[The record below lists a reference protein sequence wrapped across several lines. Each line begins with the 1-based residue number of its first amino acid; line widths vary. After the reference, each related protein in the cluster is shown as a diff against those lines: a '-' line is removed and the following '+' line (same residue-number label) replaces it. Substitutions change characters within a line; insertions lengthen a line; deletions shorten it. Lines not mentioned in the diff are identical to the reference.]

1 LKISNRRTVY
11 SLLRQEGE
19 MSKAEIMRRT
29 GISTPTVLKITDYFM
44 SLGLLAEAGEG
55 AASIGR
61 KPTLLRI
68 VPDAIYTIG
77 AVFDGRGLSLG
88 LVDLFGAPRG
98 LRRVPAPASLERLLG
113 EDLPIQAL
121 RLIEE
126 ENVPLAKVKGIGV
139 GVPGVVDPSGATVRF
154 APLAGIQKDFN
165 ASTLLQSLERRLGM
179 PVRLENDANAA
190 ALGEHSA
197 RSRATR
203 SRAAERPDAD
213 GSVCAGDF
221 IFVELGRGLGAGI
234 ILDGKLRKGSRAM
247 AGEIGYLVLDPSWKA
262 TSDAPGWL
270 EGRLDLDEFWAEV
283 DGHKTPSKRSLRRV
297 ISYLALGLSNISL
310 ALDLDL
316 IVVGRAGLE
325 HFGDDFLNSLKAELA
340 RFSVL
345 ETSCVPSLLEEPG
358 VSGAAGLV
366 ADAWLE
372 GMFSE

>member
-1 LKISNRRTVY
+1 
-11 SLLRQEGE
+11 

-29 GISTPTVLKITDYFM
+29 GISTPTVLKITEYFM

-55 AASIGR
+55 AATIGR

-98 LRRVPAPASLERLLG
+98 LRRTPVPASLERLLA
-113 EDLPIQAL
+113 EDLPAQVL

-126 ENVPLAKVKGIGV
+126 EKVSPAKVKGIGI
-139 GVPGVVDPSGATVRF
+139 GVPGVVDPSGRIVRF
-154 APLAGIQKDFN
+154 APLAGIQKDFD
-165 ASTLLQSLERRLGM
+165 ASTLLQSLENRLGM

-190 ALGEHSA
+190 ALGEHA
-197 RSRATR
+197 AR

-213 GSVCAGDF
+213 GSVSAGDF

-234 ILDGKLRKGSRAM
+234 VLDGKLRKGSRAM

-283 DGHKTPSKRSLRRV
+283 EGHKTPSKRSLRRV

-325 HFGDDFLNSLKAELA
+325 HFGGDFLNSLKAELA

-345 ETSCVPSLLEEPG
+345 ETSCVPSMLEEPG

-366 ADAWLE
+366 AEAWLE
-372 GMFSE
+372 GVYSE